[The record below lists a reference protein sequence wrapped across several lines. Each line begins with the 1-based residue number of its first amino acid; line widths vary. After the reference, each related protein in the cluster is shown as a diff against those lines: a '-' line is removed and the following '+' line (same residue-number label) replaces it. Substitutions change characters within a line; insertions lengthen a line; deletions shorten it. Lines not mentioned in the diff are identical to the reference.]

1 MILLETMKRQIHSA
15 EQMQSIV
22 HTMRSF
28 AAVNIR
34 QYELAAQASGE
45 YLKTILKGFEMLRWL
60 HPQSENV
67 TATASD
73 QLVGVI
79 VYGSD
84 QGMCGSFNEQI
95 TTYAHEIISAQ
106 FDKEQIH
113 LQVVGSRAADLM
125 SDHGYE
131 IDRLYEVPSSV
142 NGISTLTLDLLPNI
156 EAWLRE
162 YRLGT
167 LIQFHNLR
175 IRKASWQP
183 SHAKVLPFNLDEVL
197 PKRSSRWNSRSLPMI
212 TIDPEKLYSEL
223 VDQYL
228 FVMLYRAVAHSLAGE
243 NASRIASM
251 QAAEKNLS
259 ERLEELQKDYQLGR
273 QEAITEELLDV
284 ITGFEALR
292 DEF

>member
-1 MILLETMKRQIHSA
+1 MILLETMKRQIRSA

-34 QYELAAQASGE
+34 QYESAAQASGE

-60 HPQSENV
+60 HPQNENN
-67 TATASD
+67 AASASD

-95 TTYAHEIISAQ
+95 TTYTHEIISTQ
-106 FDKEQIH
+106 FDKEQVH

-125 SDHGYE
+125 SDFGYK

-142 NGISTLTLDLLPNI
+142 DGISNLTLDLLPNI

-167 LIQFHNLR
+167 FIQFHNLR

-183 SHAKVLPFNLDEVL
+183 SHSKVLPFDLDDVL
-197 PKRSSRWNSRSLPMI
+197 PKRASRWDSRSLPMI

-223 VDQYL
+223 ARHYL
-228 FVMLYRAVAHSLAGE
+228 FVMLYRALANSLAGE

-251 QAAEKNLS
+251 QAAEKNIG

-284 ITGFEALR
+284 ITGFEALQGN
-292 DEF
+292 

>member
-1 MILLETMKRQIHSA
+1 MILLETMKRQIRSA

-34 QYELAAQASGE
+34 QYELAAQASEE
-45 YLKTILKGFEMLRWL
+45 YLKTVMKGFEMLRWL
-60 HPQSENV
+60 HPQQGKL
-67 TATASD
+67 AGTASD
-73 QLVGVI
+73 QSVGVI

-95 TTYAHEIISAQ
+95 TTYTHEMISTQ
-106 FDKEQIH
+106 FDKERVH

-131 IDRLYEVPSSV
+131 IDTLYEVPSSV
-142 NGISTLTLDLLPNI
+142 NSISNLTLDLLPNI

-167 LIQFHNLR
+167 LFQFHNLR

-183 SHAKVLPFNLDEVL
+183 SHSKVLPFDLDEVL

-212 TIDPEKLYSEL
+212 TIDPENLYSEL
-223 VDQYL
+223 VHQYL
-228 FVMLYRAVAHSLAGE
+228 FVMLYRAIANSLAGE

-251 QAAEKNLS
+251 QAAEKNIN
-259 ERLEELQKDYQLGR
+259 ERLEELQKAYQLGR

-292 DEF
+292 EEF